1 MSIADTEK
9 DPDPTIG
16 WEILSLGSAKPSW
29 PGALLLLACS
39 ALPKYVL
46 RLFLTSPSEPVAPR

>member
-1 MSIADTEK
+1 MSIADTGK

-16 WEILSLGSAKPSW
+16 WGILSLGPAKPSW
-29 PGALLLLACS
+29 PAALLLLACS

-46 RLFLTSPSEPVAPR
+46 CLFLTSPSEPVVLR